1 MQSEL
6 EKKNKERCEEL
17 EAGKSSEAKTQLNE
31 IKKMFDKDKE
41 FIRKTKKMEKEIENV
56 KDEKRYSEVNDQ
68 IRNLKIDLSKYDR
81 RIKENN

>member
-1 MQSEL
+1 
-6 EKKNKERCEEL
+6 
-17 EAGKSSEAKTQLNE
+17 
-31 IKKMFDKDKE
+31 MFDKDKE